1 MTQKVDETVPPESG
15 SDAGAEKVKPSKA
28 ERLEA
33 RAAKLREAE
42 AARNEA
48 AKNEA
53 AKNEAAKAR
62 NRISGWVVA
71 VAAVLALALVAS
83 VVILAVRLGQQSSKV
98 DAANRRAAT
107 AATKAN
113 ALTQDAVDRASALAA
128 AQKYAID
135 FGSYDYAKLDQDFQ
149 LVSSHLTPAFAT
161 KYKQISG
168 QLRTVIV
175 QYKGRSTATVEG
187 AGVQSVGATTAVV
200 LMFLDQTVTTTQSA
214 TPRIDRNRLKITLA
228 HQPDGSWLI
237 SDLALV

>member
-1 MTQKVDETVPPESG
+1 MTQKVDETVSLEPATESG
-15 SDAGAEKVKPSKA
+15 TEKAKPSKA

-42 AARNEA
+42 TAKRAAADEA
-48 AKNEA
+48 P
-53 AKNEAAKAR
+53 R
-62 NRISGWVVA
+62 RRVSGWIVG
-71 VAAVLALALVAS
+71 VAAVLVLALVAT
-83 VVILAVRLGQQSSKV
+83 VVVLAVRLGRQSSKV
-98 DAANRRAAT
+98 DAANRKAAT
-107 AATKAN
+107 ATAKAN
-113 ALTQDAVDRASALAA
+113 TLTADAVNRSSALAA

-175 QYKGRSTATVEG
+175 QYKGKSTATVEG
-187 AGVQSVGATTAVV
+187 AGVQSVGANSAVV
-200 LMFLDQTVTTTQSA
+200 LMFLDQTVNTTQSA